1 MVEYIK
7 EVIKELKSYNAL
19 NIKIYIKAKYN
30 KNIRIKEINNII
42 KKIEDDRIKEYRY
55 KLEDNNYI
63 NKALDSLATKIT
75 NRLYED
81 IKYK

>member
-7 EVIKELKSYNAL
+7 EVIKELKSYNIL
-19 NIKIYIKAKYN
+19 NIKLYIKAKYN

-81 IKYK
+81 IKNK